1 MLSSLILRSTRVVTP
16 EGVRPAAIEVREG
29 RIVAVHAHDAV
40 PAGLPVHEAHDA
52 VIAPGLVDSHVH
64 VNEPGRSEWEG
75 FATATAAA
83 AAGGVTT
90 FADMPLNSVPATVS
104 RRALG
109 SKRAVAQGQC
119 AVDVAFLAGI
129 VPGPAY
135 EWQPLLDAGVV
146 GFKCFMVPSGVEE
159 FGAVS
164 EDDLDRALPVLARL
178 GATLMVHAEWP
189 GALLNAP
196 LSTRRFAEWA
206 NSRPAASEA
215 KAIEVV
221 AALAA
226 RHGARVH
233 IVHVSSAEGC
243 RMIADAKARGVKI
256 SGETCP
262 HYLTFTAS
270 DVPDGATVF
279 KCAPPLRSGDD
290 RDALWAALADGT
302 LSQVVSDHSPC
313 PPAMKALESGDFA
326 LAWGGIASL
335 QLGLPAVWTAARERG
350 VSLATL
356 SQWMSTAPAAL
367 LGIGN
372 RKGAIAAG
380 RDADFVVW
388 TPEATF
394 TVDPGALLQKH
405 PLTPYAG
412 RTLHGVVH
420 ATYLGGTRV
429 YTPGTGVTSR
439 LGKLLYREVVLA

>member
-1 MLSSLILRSTRVVTP
+1 MLSSLILRSTRVVAP
-16 EGVRPAAIEVREG
+16 DGVRPAAIEVREG
-29 RIVAVHAHDAV
+29 RIVALHDHDAA
-40 PAGLPVHEAHDA
+40 PLGLPVHEAHDA

-90 FADMPLNSVPATVS
+90 LADMPLNSVPATVS

-119 AVDVAFLAGI
+119 AVDVAFLAGV
-129 VPGPAY
+129 VPGPSF

-164 EDDLDRALPVLARL
+164 EDDLDRALPLLARMH
-178 GATLMVHAEWP
+178 ATLMVHAEWP
-189 GALLNAP
+189 AALLHAP
-196 LSTRRFAEWA
+196 LSTRSYTEWA
-206 NSRPAASEA
+206 ASRPASSEA

-221 AALAA
+221 TTLAE

-243 RMIADAKARGVKI
+243 RVIAEARARGVRVTA
-256 SGETCP
+256 ETCP

-270 DVPDGATVF
+270 DVPEGATVF
-279 KCAPPLRSGDD
+279 KCAPPLRTSGD

-313 PPAMKALESGDFA
+313 PPALKALESGDFSQ
-326 LAWGGIASL
+326 AWGGIASL
-335 QLGLPAVWTAARERG
+335 QLGLPAVWTLARERG
-350 VSLATL
+350 VSLAML
-356 SQWMSTAPAAL
+356 SQWMSTNPATL
-367 LGIGN
+367 LGLGN
-372 RKGAIAAG
+372 RKGSIAPG

-388 TPEATF
+388 TPESTF
-394 TVDPGALLQKH
+394 TVDAAALLQKH

-412 RTLHGVVH
+412 RTLAGVVH
-420 ATYLGGTRV
+420 ATYLGGVRI

-439 LGKLLYREVVLA
+439 LGRLLYREVVLA